1 MTKSPR
7 KLVLHKETLRALTNI
22 ELHRAVG
29 GVDPGAGNVLG
40 QTGDKQ
46 CPAPDV
52 VNAPGQ

>member
-29 GVDPGAGNVLG
+29 GVDPDAGNVLG

-52 VNAPGQ
+52 VTTK